1 MRIILGF
8 VVKNITKPYACIFRK
23 ECVCIPHFPTLES
36 ELNSEP
42 LVDTTFL
49 LLQGTL
55 RF

>member
-8 VVKNITKPYACIFRK
+8 VVKNIKPYACTFRK

-49 LLQGTL
+49 LLQGIL